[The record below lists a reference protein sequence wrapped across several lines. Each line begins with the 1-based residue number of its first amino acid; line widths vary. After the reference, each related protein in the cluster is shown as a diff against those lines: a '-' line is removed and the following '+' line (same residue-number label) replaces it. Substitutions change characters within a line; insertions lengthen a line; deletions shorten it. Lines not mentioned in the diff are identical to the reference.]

1 MISTLLFRME
11 ILKILVDPFL
21 LDLDIDGLNIL
32 DSIIS
37 RAREN
42 HWKYVDFLSSSRLS
56 WRRTVV
62 FSRLYLSIAKR
73 DTI

>member
-1 MISTLLFRME
+1 ME
-11 ILKILVDPFL
+11 ILKILVDPFF
-21 LDLDIDGLNIL
+21 LDLNIDSLNIL

-56 WRRTVV
+56 WSRTVA

-73 DTI
+73 DTR

>member
-1 MISTLLFRME
+1 MISILLFRME
-11 ILKILVDPFL
+11 ILKILVNPFL

-56 WRRTVV
+56 WRRTVA

-73 DTI
+73 DTR

>member
-37 RAREN
+37 RSREN
-42 HWKYVDFLSSSRLS
+42 HWKYVGQEITRL
-56 WRRTVV
+56 
-62 FSRLYLSIAKR
+62 
-73 DTI
+73 